1 MYCVNNEVA
10 RAWQRRENSYLAV
23 RGGRHGAVP
32 VATPRRTPPPGRGT
46 WRHGASAHGTQAA
59 FVFGFVDG
67 WELGKGEG
75 CPK

>member
-32 VATPRRTPPPGRGT
+32 VATPRRTPPSGRG
-46 WRHGASAHGTQAA
+46 WRHGASALGTQAA
-59 FVFGFVDG
+59 FVFGFV
-67 WELGKGEG
+67 EG